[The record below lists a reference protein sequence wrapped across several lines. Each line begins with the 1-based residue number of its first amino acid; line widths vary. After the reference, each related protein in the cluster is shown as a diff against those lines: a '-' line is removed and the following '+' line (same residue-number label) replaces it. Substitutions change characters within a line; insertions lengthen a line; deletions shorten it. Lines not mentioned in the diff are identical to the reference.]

1 MLYCGSITELR
12 KGHEMK
18 TPYTEGFENG
28 RAYEQKRLIELL
40 EEHLGNMDWDD
51 IKELI
56 TKEEK

>member
-1 MLYCGSITELR
+1 
-12 KGHEMK
+12 MK

-28 RAYEQKRLIELL
+28 KAYEQKRLIELL

-51 IKELI
+51 IKKLI